1 MRNVVTSMVP
11 ITATPY
17 AEASRVE
24 DPNPITAAQTTASSI
39 QFTAG
44 T

>member
-1 MRNVVTSMVP
+1 M
-11 ITATPY
+11 TATPY
-17 AEASRVE
+17 AEASAAE
-24 DPNPITAAQTTASSI
+24 EPNPTTAATTTPSKI